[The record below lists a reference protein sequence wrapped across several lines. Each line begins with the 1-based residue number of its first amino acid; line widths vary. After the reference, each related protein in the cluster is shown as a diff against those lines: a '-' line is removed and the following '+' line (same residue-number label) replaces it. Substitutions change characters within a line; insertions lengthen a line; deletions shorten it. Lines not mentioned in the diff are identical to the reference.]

1 MLCKSRFLLCWI
13 HALIRLQ
20 KKETEESMENH
31 WDQVDD
37 FKWLKAE
44 HSPNWSILP
53 EAERLSEEIWTETVP
68 GKPGKNAEDILKEIG
83 VYKKGQ

>member
-1 MLCKSRFLLCWI
+1 M
-13 HALIRLQ
+13 LIRLQ

-53 EAERLSEEIWTETVP
+53 EAERLSEKIWTETVP
-68 GKPGKNAEDILKEIG
+68 GKPGKSAEDILKEIG
-83 VYKKGQ
+83 VYKKAQ